1 MASCGPSEKDLQ
13 LKLRKAVQQGET
25 NVICRLVKGGVS
37 VNDTTW
43 VSDKYVGLITEITPK
58 FRLIIA

>member
-1 MASCGPSEKDLQ
+1 MASCEPSEKDLQ
-13 LKLRKAVQQGET
+13 HKLRKALQQGET

-43 VSDKYVGLITEITPK
+43 VSVDDVGLIRETACN
-58 FRLIIA
+58 LG